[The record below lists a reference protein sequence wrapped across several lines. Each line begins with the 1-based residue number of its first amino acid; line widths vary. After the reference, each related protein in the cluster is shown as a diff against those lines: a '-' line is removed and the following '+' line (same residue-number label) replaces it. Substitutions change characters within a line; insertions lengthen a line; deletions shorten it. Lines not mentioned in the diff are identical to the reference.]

1 MRDNQM
7 NDKEILSMLNIIQ
20 DKINK
25 GFGNL
30 HSESDNTSNQ
40 LADRMDKVLEK
51 TERIEKNNKELKE
64 ELQALADRL
73 EKRKPLV

>member
-1 MRDNQM
+1 MKDYQM
-7 NDKEILSMLNIIQ
+7 NQKDILSMLNTIQ

-30 HSESDNTSNQ
+30 HSASDKTSKQ